1 MSAPGTRRA
10 RAVPSRVAA
19 RGPANVS
26 GTRTAVAALVALAL
40 AGPPCAGAA
49 PSPEPGTAE
58 RLGAV
63 RSFALAIGDGA
74 LGGRLDRRY
83 GDYDLVVL
91 DGAEAS
97 SAKVAALRASGAIV
111 LGYLSVGTIE
121 RYRWWYPAARRYRL
135 ERWGDWPDEHFA
147 DVSRPGYR
155 RLIARRVAP
164 RMLARG
170 FDGLFLD
177 NVDMIDGR
185 PRRRACAGATR
196 RRCAGSAGACDW

>member
-10 RAVPSRVAA
+10 RAVPSRIAA
-19 RGPANVS
+19 RGPANAS
-26 GTRTAVAALVALAL
+26 GTRTAVAALVALAP

-83 GDYDLVVL
+83 GDYDLDVL

-97 SAKVAALRASGAIV
+97 
-111 LGYLSVGTIE
+111 
-121 RYRWWYPAARRYRL
+121 
-135 ERWGDWPDEHFA
+135 
-147 DVSRPGYR
+147 
-155 RLIARRVAP
+155 
-164 RMLARG
+164 
-170 FDGLFLD
+170 
-177 NVDMIDGR
+177 
-185 PRRRACAGATR
+185 
-196 RRCAGSAGACDW
+196 